1 LFQRSDIV
9 TRFDRLK
16 GGIMKKRIVKRRTAW
31 ITALAVALSAALLF
45 TACAPGPP
53 EEEKKVVRV
62 GFIVPL
68 TGPPSNIMQVAVRNA
83 FAYLE
88 YFEEAEVPG
97 LALSPGVA
105 VEIAWGDSGFMA
117 EKVLSIYERIRNDVV
132 IFYVPTGLAKVIKAR
147 LERDGMAAICMNY
160 DEAMMYPPGP
170 LFSIWPTES
179 EKFAVLCDWIM
190 ENWEEE
196 RPPRL
201 CMIGADS
208 PSGRAAEVMGP
219 PYARSVGIEML
230 PFESAPYMCLDAS
243 PQLLRIRDREADF
256 VYMPG
261 GTDVYA
267 PPIMKDAARLGLLD
281 TIRFGGHGNGQS
293 QAMLSL
299 GPSVDGYFSPRCT
312 PWYEEVPICVDLFT
326 DPSGDSAGQLVAT
339 TVLIKAISIAIDNV
353 GYENLDGRAVKE
365 AMYSIKDFDPHGT
378 GRAVSYTPEDHRG
391 SPMVRMYEIWAGEV
405 VPVTEWRQAP
415 MLVPGE

>member
-1 LFQRSDIV
+1 V
-9 TRFDRLK
+9 
-16 GGIMKKRIVKRRTAW
+16 VKM
-31 ITALAVALSAALLF
+31 
-45 TACAPGPP
+45 
-53 EEEKKVVRV
+53 

-68 TGPPSNIMQVAVRNA
+68 TGPPANVIQTAVRNA

-97 LALSPGVA
+97 LALPPGVA
-105 VEIAWGDSGFMA
+105 VEITWGDSGFEA
-117 EKVLSIYERIRNDVV
+117 NRAISIYERMRNDVV
-132 IFYVPTGLAKVIKAR
+132 IFYVPSGTEAMAIKPR
-147 LERDGMAAICMNY
+147 LERDGMAGICMNY

-170 LFSIWPTES
+170 IFSVWPTES

-196 RPPRL
+196 RPPRV
-201 CMIGADS
+201 CMMGADS

-219 PYARSVGIEML
+219 PYAESIGIEML
-230 PFESAPYMCLDAS
+230 PFESGAYMGLDYS

-261 GTDVYA
+261 GTDAYA
-267 PPIMKDAARLGLLD
+267 PPVMKDAVRLELTD

-299 GPSVDGYFSPRCT
+299 GPAVEGYFSPRCT
-312 PWYEEVPICVDLFT
+312 PWYEEVPICRDLFI
-326 DPSGDSAGQLVAT
+326 DPTGDSAGQLVVM
-339 TVLIKAISIAIDNV
+339 TVMIKAISVAIDNV
-353 GYENLDGRAVKE
+353 GYENLDGRAVRE

-378 GRAVSYTPEDHRG
+378 GKKVTYTPEDHRG
-391 SPMVRMYEIWAGEV
+391 NPWVRMHEIRAGEV
-405 VPVTEWRQAP
+405 VPVTEWRKAP
-415 MLVPGE
+415 MFVPEE

>member
-1 LFQRSDIV
+1 
-9 TRFDRLK
+9 
-16 GGIMKKRIVKRRTAW
+16 MKNRIVKRRTAW
-31 ITALAVALSAALLF
+31 ITALSVALTVALLF

-53 EEEKKVVRV
+53 EEEKKVVKM

-68 TGPPSNIMQVAVRNA
+68 TGPPANVIQTAVRNA

-97 LALSPGVA
+97 LALPPGVA
-105 VEIAWGDSGFMA
+105 VEITWGDSGFEA
-117 EKVLSIYERIRNDVV
+117 NRAISIYERMRNDVV
-132 IFYVPTGLAKVIKAR
+132 IFYVPSGTEAMAIKPR
-147 LERDGMAAICMNY
+147 LERDGMAGICMNY

-170 LFSIWPTES
+170 IFSVWPTES

-196 RPPRL
+196 RPPRV
-201 CMIGADS
+201 CMMGADS

-219 PYARSVGIEML
+219 PYAESIGIEML
-230 PFESAPYMCLDAS
+230 PFESGAYMGLDYS

-261 GTDVYA
+261 GTDAYA
-267 PPIMKDAARLGLLD
+267 PPVMKDAVRLELTD

-299 GPSVDGYFSPRCT
+299 GPAVEGYFSPRCT
-312 PWYEEVPICVDLFT
+312 PWYEEVPICRDLFI
-326 DPSGDSAGQLVAT
+326 DPTGDSAGQLVVM
-339 TVLIKAISIAIDNV
+339 TVMIKAISVAIDNV
-353 GYENLDGRAVKE
+353 GYENLDGRAVRE

-378 GRAVSYTPEDHRG
+378 GKKVTYTPEDHRG
-391 SPMVRMYEIWAGEV
+391 NPWVRMHEIRAGEV
-405 VPVTEWRQAP
+405 VPVTEWRKAP
-415 MLVPGE
+415 MFVPEE